1 MRKTISPVVRTNLM
15 GILIVLM
22 SLAFVG
28 GVFTLSVYKADTYV
42 SGYQGIVSEFKGV
55 YIGEAKGQDTCWHGY
70 TGDTIYFDSRTDN
83 GTFLNDKIDY
93 LYTDG
98 DKTRWVRI
106 YNSDWYLPS
115 VVDIKPTYFKLDID
129 DIKRGTTDLIGS
141 LEVPQIDRSVRS
153 IAKEFAGQYQS
164 ETVPYNIYTWEWTDE
179 SGVKHRFRIDEYIL
193 VGKFGVGCYPNDR
206 GEYRSAVEDMRVWI
220 KFVPNRGDYFRSVE
234 GAELV
239 NCVFGIAQIEV
250 ANKDIHNSN
259 GWTPCPMTNSLVVGQ
274 PLAMYADM
282 NYTDIGYD
290 WEGAQQY
297 EGYYLNPQVFSKDG
311 WYVAFPFDRQGVWD
325 SDSLLTG
332 WLLGSDVKGSA
343 VNVDYEIHAFV
354 VGEWK
359 VAQEYDV
366 KWEGME
372 PFAIHR
378 KGLIDYVKDFAS
390 KLINFIKSPLGI
402 AVGIILLILFI
413 LLLVL
418 TTPAIMGCCM
428 MGAGAEMMAQGRES
442 KRMLDI
448 IRKFRDMYVG
458 KYMRRI
464 YYNILSPPVVFL
476 MKKIKA
482 IAYVVHYCFTYP
494 IFTLTKYIIGGKEN
508 V

>member
-1 MRKTISPVVRTNLM
+1 
-15 GILIVLM
+15 
-22 SLAFVG
+22 
-28 GVFTLSVYKADTYV
+28 
-42 SGYQGIVSEFKGV
+42 
-55 YIGEAKGQDTCWHGY
+55 
-70 TGDTIYFDSRTDN
+70 
-83 GTFLNDKIDY
+83 
-93 LYTDG
+93 
-98 DKTRWVRI
+98 
-106 YNSDWYLPS
+106 
-115 VVDIKPTYFKLDID
+115 
-129 DIKRGTTDLIGS
+129 
-141 LEVPQIDRSVRS
+141 
-153 IAKEFAGQYQS
+153 
-164 ETVPYNIYTWEWTDE
+164 
-179 SGVKHRFRIDEYIL
+179 
-193 VGKFGVGCYPNDR
+193 
-206 GEYRSAVEDMRVWI
+206 
-220 KFVPNRGDYFRSVE
+220 
-234 GAELV
+234 V

-259 GWTPCPMTNSLVVGQ
+259 GWTPCPMTNTLITGQ

-378 KGLIDYVKDFAS
+378 EGLIDYVKDFAS

-418 TTPAIMGCCM
+418 ATPAIMVCCM

-442 KRMLDI
+442 KRMLDT
-448 IRKFRDMYVG
+448 IRKFRDIYVG

-494 IFTLTKYIIGGKEN
+494 IFILTKHITGGKES